1 MQLDLD
7 DPNLNETLDAPRER
21 INSTTEAERLDD
33 IAVAAAIAEVEA
45 ELKSEAS
52 AGLTTYLTAAVGV
65 IVTGV
70 VLQRLDI
77 VTFFA

>member
-45 ELKSEAS
+45 ELKSEGG
-52 AGLTTYLTAAVGV
+52 AGLATYLTAAVGV